1 MVIDARGRVWFAE
14 HVGNRIGVIDPND
27 RSMTEYVIPTGPRRA
42 EFKGRCGKCEYRRV
56 CGGSRARAFSRY
68 GDPLESDPACMY
80 TPKGGNVI

>member
-1 MVIDARGRVWFAE
+1 MPYTLDNIRR
-14 HVGNRIGVIDPND
+14 
-27 RSMTEYVIPTGPRRA
+27 RSLVEIYRTHPLLIKMRRA